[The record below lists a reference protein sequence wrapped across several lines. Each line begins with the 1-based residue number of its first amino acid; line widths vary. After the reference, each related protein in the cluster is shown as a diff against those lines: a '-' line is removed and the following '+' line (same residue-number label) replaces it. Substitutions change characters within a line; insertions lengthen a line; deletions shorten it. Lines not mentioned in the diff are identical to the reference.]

1 MDNSSSNFSYEK
13 LWKSIIRPPR
23 DIYSENDLGSK
34 RYKRNNNKFYTRTD
48 YSIMS
53 SRGFLIKCSFY
64 EEELSTRENFLMPV
78 VIYLHGNSSSRIEGK
93 KMSNY
98 LFDYNINSFIFDFP
112 GCGLSEGNYISLGY
126 HEKKDIKLI
135 IDFIEKLPG
144 VGNIGLW
151 GRSMG
156 AATTLLY
163 SYCDKRI
170 KAICI
175 DSPFSDIIYLAKDL
189 CYQYAKVPGFI
200 VNSAL
205 SFIKKTIKAIN
216 DTDLDNIKPID
227 FCGMSFIPAFFIH
240 AKYDELIPY
249 EHSLSMFEK
258 YNGKKFITVVEGG
271 HNTIRGINVV
281 KNVCLFFQ
289 KYLQ

>member
-1 MDNSSSNFSYEK
+1 MEKPSSINYEK
-13 LWKSIIRPPR
+13 LWKLLIRPNR

-34 RYKRNNNKFYTRTD
+34 RYKRNNNKYYTRTD

-53 SRGFLIKCSFY
+53 TRGFLIKCSFY
-64 EEELSTRENFLMPV
+64 EEELSTRENYIMPV
-78 VIYLHGNSSSRIEGK
+78 VIYLHGNSSSRVEGK

-126 HEKKDIKLI
+126 HEKNDLKII

-175 DSPFSDIIYLAKDL
+175 DSPFSDIIFLVKDM
-189 CYQYAKVPGFI
+189 CYQYVKIPGFI
-200 VNSAL
+200 INSIL
-205 SFIKKTIKAIN
+205 SFIKKTIKSIN
-216 DTDLDNIKPID
+216 DTDLDDIKPID
-227 FCGMSFIPAFFIH
+227 FCERSFIPAFFIH
-240 AKYDELIPY
+240 AKYDELISY
-249 EHSLSMFEK
+249 EHSLKLFEK
-258 YNGKKFITVVEGG
+258 YQGKKFMTVVDGG
-271 HNTIRGINVV
+271 HNSIRGINVV
-281 KNVCLFFQ
+281 NNVCLFFQ